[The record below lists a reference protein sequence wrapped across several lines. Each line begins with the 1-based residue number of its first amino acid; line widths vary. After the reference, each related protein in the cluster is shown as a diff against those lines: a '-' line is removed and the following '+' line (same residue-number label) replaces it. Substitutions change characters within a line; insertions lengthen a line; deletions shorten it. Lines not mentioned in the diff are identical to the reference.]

1 MGISFIIK
9 FKTIINFTLEK
20 MKQTMKLFFLLS
32 VVLLAS
38 TATVGEY
45 CNLNSDCDGE
55 LICHP
60 ANVVCVEKVC

>member
-1 MGISFIIK
+1 
-9 FKTIINFTLEK
+9 